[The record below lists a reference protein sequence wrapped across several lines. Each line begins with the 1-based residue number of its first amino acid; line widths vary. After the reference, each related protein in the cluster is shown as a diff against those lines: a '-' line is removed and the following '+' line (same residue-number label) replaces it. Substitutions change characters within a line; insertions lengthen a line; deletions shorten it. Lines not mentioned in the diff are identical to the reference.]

1 MGDRTRA
8 VALDQYRNSD
18 AAGSCGIK
26 NAEIAKIQCRSTRGY
41 RGFHDIDFS
50 RCHQS
55 HALPSHRF
63 A

>member
-8 VALDQYRNSD
+8 VAVAQYRNSD

-26 NAEIAKIQCRSTRGY
+26 NAAIAKIQCRSTRGY

-55 HALPSHRF
+55 HA
-63 A
+63 